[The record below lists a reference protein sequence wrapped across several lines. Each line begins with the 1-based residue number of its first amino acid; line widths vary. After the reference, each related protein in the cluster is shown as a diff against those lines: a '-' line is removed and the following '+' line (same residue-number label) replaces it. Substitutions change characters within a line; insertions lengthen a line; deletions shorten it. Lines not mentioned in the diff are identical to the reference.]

1 MSIRARALVAGL
13 AACLTWVGGAMA
25 ADGPITTFAGT
36 VGGFAGDGAQ
46 ATSAL
51 LNQPEG
57 MAIATDGTVLIA
69 DARNHRI
76 RKVAPSGIITTVA
89 GDGVQGLGGDGGSAL
104 NASLDTPTDVAF
116 AAPDG
121 LSGYYIAD
129 SRNHRIRRVAP
140 DGTITT
146 FAGSVQGLAGDGGPA
161 TAARLDTP
169 RELAILADGTV
180 LVADAAN
187 HRIRRIAPN
196 GIIVTAAG
204 TSAGFSGDGG
214 PAVSAKLTNPR
225 GVTPTADGGF
235 LIADAGNHRVRKVD
249 AGGIITTVGGG
260 GASGFGGDGGL
271 ATAAQFSGPSDVL
284 EIGNGGVIVADT
296 ANNRIRR
303 ITPLGAIFTV
313 TGGAAGLGGDGG
325 PASAG
330 LLNTPNALQVA
341 TGGGFLVGDTAN
353 NRIRRVGDFGQ
364 VPDPELVRSI
374 GVTPVSGVVTV
385 KPRTRTAFIPLR
397 ERDLAPNISDIDATG
412 GQLDVTVRNRSGAL
426 RTIHAGNGAFRMT
439 QPASGRVIGDLKL
452 TGKLDGCRGTKTI
465 ASHAATP
472 RKKVRRLRV
481 RVKGRFRT
489 TGRYASAIASG
500 TAWTMTDRCDRTII
514 RVTEGTVI
522 VRNLRSARVQRVR
535 AGHTRTILARSR

>member
-1 MSIRARALVAGL
+1 MSNRARALVVGFAVGL
-13 AACLTWVGGAMA
+13 ACVGGATA

-46 ATSAL
+46 ATAAL

-57 MAIATDGTVLIA
+57 MAVAADGTVLIA

-76 RKVAPSGIITTVA
+76 RQVAPNGIITTVA
-89 GDGVQGLGGDGGSAL
+89 GDGMPNLGGDGGSAL

-116 AAPDG
+116 APG
-121 LSGYYIAD
+121 GGYYIAD
-129 SRNHRIRRVAP
+129 SLNHRIRRVAQ
-140 DGTITT
+140 DKTITT
-146 FAGSVQGLAGDGGPA
+146 LAGTVQGLAGDDGPA
-161 TAARLDTP
+161 TLARLDTP
-169 RELAILADGTV
+169 RELAIMPDGAL
-180 LVADAAN
+180 LVADAGN

-196 GIIVTAAG
+196 GIISTVAG
-204 TSAGFSGDGG
+204 TAAGFSGDGG
-214 PAVSAKLTNPR
+214 PAVSARLNDPR
-225 GVTPTADGGF
+225 GVTPTADGGY
-235 LIADAGNHRVRKVD
+235 LIADAGNNRIRKVD
-249 AGGIITTVGGG
+249 AAGVITTIG
-260 GASGFGGDGGL
+260 GATSGFSGDGGFATDAQL
-271 ATAAQFSGPSDVL
+271 ARPSDVV
-284 EIGNGGVIVADT
+284 EIANGGVIVADT

-313 TGGAAGLGGDGG
+313 SGGAAGLRGDGG

-330 LLNTPNALQVA
+330 LLNTPNALQFA
-341 TGGGFLVGDTAN
+341 PSGGFLVGDTAN
-353 NRIRRVGDFGQ
+353 HRVRRIGDFGQ
-364 VPDPELVRSI
+364 VPDPELVRSL
-374 GVTPVSGVVTV
+374 GVTPISGVVTV

-397 ERDLAPNISDIDATG
+397 ERDLAPNISDIDAMA

-439 QPASGRVIGDLKL
+439 QPASGRIIGDLKL
-452 TGKLDGCRGTKTI
+452 TEKLDGCRGTKTI
-465 ASHAATP
+465 TSHAVTP

-500 TAWTMTDRCDRTII
+500 TAWTITDRCDRTII